1 MKGASMIRVLVV
13 DDSPSVRELLVHILG
28 GDPALR
34 VVGCAA
40 DGVQAVEMA
49 ARLRPDVITMDLQ
62 MPNMDGYEATQRI
75 MQACPVPVVVVSGAG
90 SHAEVEAG
98 FRAIAAGALVLV
110 RRPPGPDHP
119 EHAESA
125 RALLRT
131 VKSMAEVRVVR
142 RWEGRAG
149 AARPA
154 APTGPAAPYRL
165 VALGASTGGPTVL
178 RDVLA
183 ELGPAFPLPVVIVQH
198 MSPGFTEGLAEW
210 LSQASGFPVCVAS
223 HGQQLEAGRAYLA
236 PDGCHMGVTRSL
248 GVALTTGAPEHGMRP
263 AAAWLF
269 RSVVPELRPALVAV
283 LLTGMGKD
291 GAEELKTLRDDGA
304 LTIVQDRGSAAVYG
318 MPGEA
323 LRLGAAMLVLEP
335 VRIGKALDMIA
346 NQPGGGLAVLG
357 L

>member
-1 MKGASMIRVLVV
+1 MIRVLVV

-28 GDPALR
+28 SDPGLK
-34 VVGCAA
+34 VVGAAA
-40 DGVQAVEMA
+40 DGVQALEMA
-49 ARLRPDVITMDLQ
+49 TRLRPDVITMDLQ
-62 MPNMDGYEATQRI
+62 MPNMDGYEATRRI
-75 MQACPVPVVVVSGAG
+75 MQACPVPVVIVSGTG

-110 RRPPGPDHP
+110 RRPHGPGHP
-119 EHAESA
+119 EHEEGA

-142 RWEGRAG
+142 RWDGSADSARACPP
-149 AARPA
+149 ARPA
-154 APTGPAAPYRL
+154 AAHRL
-165 VALGASTGGPTVL
+165 VAIGASTGGPAVL
-178 RDVLA
+178 RDILA
-183 ELGPAFPLPVVIVQH
+183 QLGPSFPLPVLIVQH
-198 MSPGFTEGLAEW
+198 MAPGFTEGLAEW
-210 LSQASGFPVCVAS
+210 LGQASGFPVAIAA
-223 HGQQLEAGRAYLA
+223 HGQPLVPGRAYLA
-236 PDGCHMGVTRSL
+236 PDGRHIGVTRTL
-248 GVALTTGAPEHGMRP
+248 AVALTTGTPEHGMRP
-263 AAAWLF
+263 AVSHMF
-269 RSVVPELRPALVAV
+269 RSVPPELRPALVAV

-291 GAEELKTLRDDGA
+291 GAGELKELRDDGA

-335 VRIGKALDMIA
+335 LRIGRALATIA

>member
-1 MKGASMIRVLVV
+1 MIRVLVV
-13 DDSPSVRELLVHILG
+13 DDSPSVRELLAHILG
-28 GDPALR
+28 GDPALQ

-40 DGVQAVEMA
+40 DGVQALEMA
-49 ARLRPDVITMDLQ
+49 TRLRPDVITMDLQ
-62 MPNMDGYEATQRI
+62 MPNMDGYEATRRI
-75 MQACPVPVVVVSGAG
+75 MQACPVPVVVVSGTG

-110 RRPPGPDHP
+110 RRPYGPGHAG
-119 EHAESA
+119 HAESA

-142 RWEGRAG
+142 RWDGSPGG
-149 AARPA
+149 ARPVPSRRPA
-154 APTGPAAPYRL
+154 APHRL
-165 VALGASTGGPTVL
+165 VAVGASTGGPGVL
-178 RDVLA
+178 RDILA

-198 MSPGFTEGLAEW
+198 MAPGFTEGLAEW
-210 LSQASGFPVCVAS
+210 LSQTSGFPACVAT
-223 HGQQLEAGRAYLA
+223 HGQQLAAGCAYLA
-236 PDGCHMGVTRSL
+236 PDGRHMGVTRSL
-248 GVALTTGAPEHGMRP
+248 EVTLAGGAPEHGMRP
-263 AAAWLF
+263 AVAHLF
-269 RSVVPELRPALVAV
+269 RSVAPELRPALVAV

-304 LTIVQDRGSAAVYG
+304 LTIVQDRGSSAVYG

-323 LRLGAAMLVLEP
+323 LRLDAAVLVLEP
-335 VRIGKALDMIA
+335 VRIGKALYTIA